1 MSVPIRFIARF
12 ALVLV
17 SCSALSLFAG
27 SHDEVAAATETN
39 APSGF
44 PFSYEFDASETYV
57 GDGDVTRG
65 SRDIRD
71 FDENNALVRLVLTPR
86 VRLGILR
93 LGAAYER
100 YDFGMPDFAQLPD
113 TLQSANLIVGLDT
126 EFSDAFL
133 IRLEAHPGFY
143 GAGDLESGDFH
154 VPFIVGGTYIYSPS
168 LQFVFGVGVDYE
180 SKYPV
185 LPGGG
190 VRWRIS
196 PQWTLDAVLPTPRL
210 EFSATRNWTIYAGGE
225 IKSATYRLDENFG
238 DVRQPVRL
246 NGAVL
251 SYSEVRT
258 GLGVE
263 LKISDAVKLNAEAG
277 YQPYRSFDYY
287 RADIRY
293 REDGGAPYGTVA
305 FHAAF

>member
-1 MSVPIRFIARF
+1 MRFPSKSVGRLTFLLIWSI
-12 ALVLV
+12 
-17 SCSALSLFAG
+17 ALSVHAG
-27 SHDEVAAATETN
+27 SHDEVAAATETT
-39 APSGF
+39 APSAF

-71 FDENNALVRLVLTPR
+71 FDENDALVRLVLTPR
-86 VRLGILR
+86 VRIGILR

-100 YDFGMPDFAQLPD
+100 YDFGMSDFAQLPD
-113 TLQSANLIVGLDT
+113 TLQSANLIIGLDT

-133 IRLEAHPGFY
+133 IRIEAHPGFY

-168 LQFVFGVGVDYE
+168 LQFIFGVGVDFE
-180 SKYPV
+180 SKYPA

-190 VRWRIS
+190 IRWKIS

-210 EFSATRNWTIYAGGE
+210 EFSAARNWTIYAGAE
-225 IKSATYRLDENFG
+225 IKSGTYRVDDSFG
-238 DVRQPVRL
+238 DLRRPVRL

-251 SYSEVRT
+251 SYSEIRT